1 MLPPVIKFIRVR
13 SRSQN
18 GCFTAFLFWPHFIIC
33 MAWSRTIKEKGV
45 GKMSDY
51 ILEMNHIV
59 KEFSGV
65 RALDDVNLKVRRGE
79 IHALC
84 GENGAG
90 KSTLMNVLS
99 GVWPHGTY
107 SGDVVYK
114 GETCKF
120 HNLRDSEAKGI
131 VIIHQELALS
141 PLLSV
146 AENVFLG
153 NEQLSMRGVIDW
165 TKTRQR
171 AQEMLARVGLEH
183 ENVNVPVNSLG
194 VGKQQLIEIAKAMAK
209 KVELLI
215 LDEPTAALNDEESKK
230 LLDIMLELKKQGIT
244 CIIISHKLN
253 EIEYVSDAVTIIRD
267 GKTIET
273 LIKGKDD
280 MSEDRVI
287 KGMVGREMTSRY
299 PAREG
304 IKLGDTIFEVKN
316 WNVYHPDDPERQIL
330 KDINIS
336 VKAGEVVG
344 LAGLM
349 GAGRTEFA
357 MSVFGHSYGQKI
369 SGTVKINGREVEMK
383 TVKQAINNKL
393 AYVSEDRKV
402 YGLNLIAEIKENMT
416 IAARPKFFSKH
427 GVINGNDEIVAAE
440 EYKKRINVKATSI
453 EQVVGSLSGGNQQKV
468 VLAKWM
474 LTQPDVLI
482 LDEPTRGIDVG
493 AKYEIY
499 CVINDL
505 AKAGKAVIVISSEMP
520 EIIGTCDRT
529 YVLNEGQI
537 AGELDHNEMT
547 QEKIMQCI
555 MAHNRKGDGNE

>member
-1 MLPPVIKFIRVR
+1 
-13 SRSQN
+13 
-18 GCFTAFLFWPHFIIC
+18 
-33 MAWSRTIKEKGV
+33 
-45 GKMSDY
+45 MSDY
-51 ILEMNHIV
+51 ILEMNHIT
-59 KEFSGV
+59 KDFSGV
-65 RALDDVNLKVRRGE
+65 NALDDVNLKVKKGE

-99 GVWPHGTY
+99 GVYPYGTY
-107 SGDVVYK
+107 SGEVRYK
-114 GETCKF
+114 GEENKF

-153 NEQLSMRGVIDW
+153 NEQLKTKGVIDW

-171 AQEMLARVGLEH
+171 AQEMLAKVGLGDED
-183 ENVNVPVNSLG
+183 VNVPVNTLG

-215 LDEPTAALNDEESKK
+215 LDEPTASLNDEESRK
-230 LLDIMLELKKQGIT
+230 LLDIMLELKNHGIT

-273 LIKGKDD
+273 LYKGVDEYN
-280 MSEDRVI
+280 EDRII
-287 KGMVGREMTSRY
+287 KGMVGRELTNRY
-299 PAREG
+299 PVREG
-304 IKLGDTIFEVKN
+304 VTIGDTIFEVKN
-316 WNVYHPDDPERQIL
+316 WNVYHPDDANRQML
-330 KDINIS
+330 KDINLK
-336 VKAGEVVG
+336 VRAGEVVG

-349 GAGRTEFA
+349 GAGRTELA
-357 MSVFGHSYGQKI
+357 MSLFGHSYGQKI
-369 SGTVKINGREVEMK
+369 SGQTFIHGKEVHLK
-383 TVKQAINNKL
+383 TVKDAIDNGL
-393 AYVSEDRKV
+393 AYVSEDRKGN
-402 YGLNLIAEIKENMT
+402 GLVLIGDIKENMVL
-416 IAARPKFFSKH
+416 AARPKFFSNH
-427 GVINGNDEIVAAE
+427 GVIKGNDEILAAV
-440 EYKKRINVKATSI
+440 EYKKKINVKSNSI

-474 LTQPDVLI
+474 LTQPDILI

-499 CVINDL
+499 CIINDL

-520 EIIGTCDRT
+520 EIIGTCDRA
-529 YVLNEGQI
+529 YVINDGEI
-537 AGELDHNEMT
+537 AGELNKDEIT
-547 QEKIMQCI
+547 QEKIMQSI
-555 MAHNRKGDGNE
+555 MAHNRKEA

>member
-1 MLPPVIKFIRVR
+1 MLPPSVKLFR
-13 SRSQN
+13 S
-18 GCFTAFLFWPHFIIC
+18 GGLD
-33 MAWSRTIKEKGV
+33 RTITEKGV

-65 RALDDVNLKVRRGE
+65 RALDDVNLKVKRGE

-114 GETCKF
+114 GEVCKF
-120 HNLRDSEAKGI
+120 HNLRDSESKGI

-153 NEQLSMRGVIDW
+153 NEQLAAKGVIDW

-183 ENVNVPVNSLG
+183 EDVNVPVNSLG

-287 KGMVGREMTSRY
+287 KGMVGREMTNRY
-299 PAREG
+299 PVREG
-304 IKLGDTIFEVKN
+304 VKIGDTIFEVKD
-316 WNVYHPDDPERQIL
+316 WNVYHPDDAERQVL
-330 KDINIS
+330 KNINIS
-336 VKAGEVVG
+336 VRAGEVVG

-369 SGTVKINGREVEMK
+369 SGTVKINGKEVEMK
-383 TVKQAINNKL
+383 TVKQAIDSKL

-402 YGLNLIAEIKENMT
+402 YGLNLIGEIKENMT

-453 EQVVGSLSGGNQQKV
+453 EQIVGSLSGGNQQKV

-499 CVINDL
+499 CVINEL

-529 YVLNEGQI
+529 YVINEGQI
-537 AGELDHNEMT
+537 AGELNRAELT